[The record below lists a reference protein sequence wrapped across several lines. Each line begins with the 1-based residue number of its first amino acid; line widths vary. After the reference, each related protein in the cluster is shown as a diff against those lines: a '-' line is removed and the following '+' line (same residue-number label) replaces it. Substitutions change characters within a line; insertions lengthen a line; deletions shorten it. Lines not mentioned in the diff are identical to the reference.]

1 MHRVPERR
9 ERLASVKWPWKSSSA
24 ASPGLLGVVPR
35 TGGCGNGRLVR
46 VTLAPARITDRQRQV
61 LYVYALTGS
70 YKETAPELGIALP
83 TVRCNLVEVRR
94 RLGVTTSV
102 QAVLIIFGRVA

>member
-1 MHRVPERR
+1 MTTPRR
-9 ERLASVKWPWKSSSA
+9 
-24 ASPGLLGVVPR
+24 GVEHYR
-35 TGGCGNGRLVR
+35 AG
-46 VTLAPARITDRQRQV
+46 ITDRQRQV

-70 YKETAPELGIALP
+70 YKETAHELGIALP

-94 RLGVTTSV
+94 RLGVATSV